1 MKQKAELD
9 NPLVLVCMSEIPNIR
24 RIQGILEYVIK
35 QNRALLIVAPVSQQ
49 VKSALLMNKVKGNIK
64 VNIID
69 LPGFGP
75 TKKDTCEDLAVLTGA
90 KLLNEELGDDL
101 DAITPEDLGE
111 AEYAETDTSSTVLTI
126 EDMHVKAEGRIEDV
140 IKKIS
145 EEKNGYIK
153 KKLEDR
159 LAMLSGSVGIIKVGA
174 GSKVEMK
181 EKKDRVEDA
190 IHATK
195 AALKEGIVPGG
206 GVALLNAFQN
216 IKTKDIGERIL
227 LESIVSPFETILDN
241 AGIELQDLPTNK
253 GEGLNVI
260 TGDLVDMIKS
270 GIIDPVLVT
279 KSALKNAVSVVSTII
294 SADCVISNVRINE
307 SS

>member
-1 MKQKAELD
+1 
-9 NPLVLVCMSEIPNIR
+9 
-24 RIQGILEYVIK
+24 
-35 QNRALLIVAPVSQQ
+35 
-49 VKSALLMNKVKGNIK
+49 
-64 VNIID
+64 
-69 LPGFGP
+69 
-75 TKKDTCEDLAVLTGA
+75 
-90 KLLNEELGDDL
+90 
-101 DAITPEDLGE
+101 
-111 AEYAETDTSSTVLTI
+111 
-126 EDMHVKAEGRIEDV
+126 MHVKAEGRIEDV

-190 IHATK
+190 IHVTK

-227 LESIVSPFETILDN
+227 LEAIVSPFETILDN

-260 TGDLVDMIKS
+260 TGELVDMIKS